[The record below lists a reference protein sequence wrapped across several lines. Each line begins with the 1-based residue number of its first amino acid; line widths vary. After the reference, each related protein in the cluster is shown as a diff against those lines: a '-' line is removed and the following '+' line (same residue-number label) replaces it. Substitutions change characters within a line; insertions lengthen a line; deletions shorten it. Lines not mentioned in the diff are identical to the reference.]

1 MLSVPPLIPAVEG
14 RGDVPEYAGRAVVR
28 QRSNFLSQMISLN
41 KKRKFIIYFKCS
53 QVFCGTFPYQI
64 CMEVHLLDELFRA
77 ENKGGGFPVYLL
89 FRMAADGRF

>member
-1 MLSVPPLIPAVEG
+1 MLSVPSLIPAVEG
-14 RGDVPEYAGRAVVR
+14 RGGLPEYAGHALVR
-28 QRSNFLSQMISLN
+28 QISIFLSQMISLN
-41 KKRKFIIYFKCS
+41 KKRKFIIYFKRS

-89 FRMAADGRF
+89 FRKAADGRF